1 MLEIINATASIATAI
16 TKAKETINKTQTQ
29 NLDSTLS
36 LINLEKSIRKQEQ
49 KTNQMIKSLH
59 SRNTHQQK
67 NLNISYMKGSAA
79 SPEKK
84 DPVQKPKQK
93 K

>member
-1 MLEIINATASIATAI
+1 LLEILNATASIATAI

-59 SRNTHQQK
+59 SQNTDQQK
-67 NLNISYMKGSAA
+67 IST
-79 SPEKK
+79 
-84 DPVQKPKQK
+84 
-93 K
+93 